1 MMEEDL
7 FSNGFR
13 SIYSILCTS
22 PKLIGYKLIYK
33 LVVTHMTGD
42 GSYLNIICKI
52 FENKEILLMFLILL
66 LMNHPGQTN
75 GLRQS
80 WEPNG
85 ETSGKRNFSV
95 G

>member
-42 GSYLNIICKI
+42 GSYLNI
-52 FENKEILLMFLILL
+52 NL
-66 LMNHPGQTN
+66 
-75 GLRQS
+75 
-80 WEPNG
+80 
-85 ETSGKRNFSV
+85 
-95 G
+95 